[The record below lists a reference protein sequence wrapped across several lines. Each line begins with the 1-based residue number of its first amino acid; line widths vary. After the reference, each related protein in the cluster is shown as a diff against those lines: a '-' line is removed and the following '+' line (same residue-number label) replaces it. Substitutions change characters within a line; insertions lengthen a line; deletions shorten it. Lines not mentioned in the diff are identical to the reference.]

1 MKKSVI
7 LFLVVASSLFL
18 VVAFYTLT
26 ASDIANSS
34 WAQESSEQDDLLK
47 KLNFLRRIAGAER
60 EARITSTA
68 EIHKAS
74 IRGLDGTEIPDSLT
88 TDFDRIYTMVV
99 HYLNL
104 GDKGE
109 RIVDWVMA
117 FDALQGMLPGKEA
130 CPGGCPTVLAALYIP
145 LFDWCCFT
153 PRYADDYYVTHE
165 LLHYFIDEYEDA
177 VIEGLPEVISEQNQ
191 TGLPLG
197 DFLKQNEEEIVINLA
212 QIIIRESSTGFVL
225 KESRCVCEPEII
237 IDIPGNVSCTC
248 VKPPEEM
255 IANKDIDCK
264 GCHGT
269 EEIGKFVSQEP
280 LVSSKQ

>member
-1 MKKSVI
+1 MKKMIMV
-7 LFLVVASSLFL
+7 LVASLLL
-18 VVAFYTLT
+18 VFPTFYTLT
-26 ASDIANSS
+26 ASDITNFS
-34 WAQESSEQDDLLK
+34 WAQETSEQDDHLR
-47 KLNFLRRIAGAER
+47 KLNLLRRIAGAEG
-60 EARITSTA
+60 EAQITSTA

-74 IRGLDGTEIPDSLT
+74 IHGLDGTEIPDSLT

-99 HYLNL
+99 HYLDL

-130 CPGGCPTVLAALYIP
+130 CPGGCPTVLAALYISP
-145 LFDWCCFT
+145 FDWCCFT
-153 PRYADDYYVTHE
+153 PQYVDDYYVTHE

-177 VIEGLPEVISEQNQ
+177 VVEALPEVISEQNR

-225 KESRCVCEPEII
+225 KESRCVCEPEIM
-237 IDIPGNVSCTC
+237 IDIPGNVVCTC
-248 VKPPEEM
+248 VRPPEEM
-255 IANKDIDCK
+255 VANKHIECN

-269 EEIGKFVSQEP
+269 EEIGKFLSQEP